1 MRRIVISGCSGGG
14 KSTLID
20 GLTSRGFRTV
30 AEAGRIIVRDEIAA
44 DGRAL
49 PWLDPVLFADKLAA
63 LAIDQYASV
72 VDYSGV
78 TFFDRCVVEPLV
90 YCQRMGIEL
99 PALTKEAAEA
109 CRYDNP
115 IFMVPPW
122 ESIFIEDV
130 ERQHSFS
137 EAFSE
142 YEALSKAFTE
152 LNYKVCVIP
161 KIAINDRID
170 FILNKLGIY
179 QVAPQH

>member
-20 GLTSRGFRTV
+20 GLASRGFRTV

-44 DGRAL
+44 DGPAL
-49 PWLDPVLFADKLAA
+49 PWIDPILFAAKLAA

-78 TFFDRCVVEPLV
+78 TFFDRCVVEPLI
-90 YCQRMGIEL
+90 YCQRLGVDL
-99 PALTKEAAEA
+99 PALTKKAAEA

-115 IFMVPPW
+115 IFMAPPW
-122 ESIFIEDV
+122 ENIFVEDA

-137 EAFSE
+137 EAVIE
-142 YEALSKAFTE
+142 YEALLKAFME
-152 LNYKVCVIP
+152 FDYKVVVIP
-161 KIAINDRID
+161 QMAINDRID
-170 FILNKLGIY
+170 FILNKLSI
-179 QVAPQH
+179 